1 MLRSPSTS
9 GRQAPFLVPALFVLT
24 LFFLVPVAG
33 LLARS
38 FLDPSLGL
46 QNYVRFLGNSAYLN
60 ILLNTFVVA
69 AIVTLFTTLVGFP
82 VAWALAIMPRALSAA
97 IFAIIILSMWT
108 NLLARTYAWMVL
120 LQRTGLINKTLLALG
135 LIDRPLSLVNNLTGV
150 VIGMTYIMLPFF
162 IIPLTAAIRALD
174 PRILQAAALCGATR
188 FQALTRIFLPL
199 LYPNILS
206 GALLIFVMALGYFI
220 TPALLGS
227 PSHMML
233 GELIAQLI
241 QSMVDWGLGGA
252 AAFVLLLATTLLYA
266 LQLKLFRS
274 KLGLRR

>member
-1 MLRSPSTS
+1 MLRSSSTS
-9 GRQAPFLVPALFVLT
+9 GRQAPFLLPAVFVLT

-46 QNYVRFLGNSAYLN
+46 QNYIRFLGNSAYLN

-69 AIVTLFTTLVGFP
+69 AIVTVSTTLVGFP
-82 VAWALAIMPRALSAA
+82 VAWALAIIPRAFSAA

-120 LQRTGLINKTLLALG
+120 LQRTGPINKTFLALG

-150 VIGMTYIMLPFF
+150 AIGMTYIMLPFF
-162 IIPLTAAIRALD
+162 IIPVTAAIRALD

-199 LYPNILS
+199 LYSNILS

-266 LQLKLFRS
+266 LQLKLLRS
-274 KLGLRR
+274 KWGKRR

>member
-1 MLRSPSTS
+1 
-9 GRQAPFLVPALFVLT
+9 LFVLT
-24 LFFLVPVAG
+24 LFFLVPVVG

-60 ILLNTFVVA
+60 ILLNTLVVA